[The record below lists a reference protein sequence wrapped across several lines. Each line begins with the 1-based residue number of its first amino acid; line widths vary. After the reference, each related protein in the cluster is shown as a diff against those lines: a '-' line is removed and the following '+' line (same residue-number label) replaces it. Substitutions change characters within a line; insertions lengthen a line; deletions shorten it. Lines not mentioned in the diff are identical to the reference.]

1 MPLRKYWS
9 FVMQNKTTTWDVDD
23 NGMNILEDGKR
34 IAKIDPKEFE
44 FIIAQ
49 MQHHLKWRRD
59 N

>member
-1 MPLRKYWS
+1 
-9 FVMQNKTTTWDVDD
+9 MQNKTTTWDVDD